1 MTNFRKLIDATLAFL
16 TVLSFAGVIII
27 VTIQI
32 ISRFA
37 PFSFIWTEELTRYLF
52 LYGIAFGAPL
62 ALMRNEFINVDMI
75 LNRMPDNFRRYYEI
89 VIYLAIILLSL
100 VMVVQGYSFTLLGD
114 NQRSA
119 TMPFQMSVV
128 HASLLIM
135 SVFLVFYAVL
145 KIIDLIKNK
154 QDYSQNFGED
164 DF

>member
-1 MTNFRKLIDATLAFL
+1 MSLFRKLIDGTLAFL
-16 TVLSFAGVIII
+16 TIASFSGVIII
-27 VTIQI
+27 VTVQI

-75 LNRMPDNFRRYYEI
+75 LNRMSDNFRRYYEV
-89 VIYLAIILLSL
+89 VIYLTIILLSL
-100 VMVVQGYSFTLLGD
+100 IMVKEGYGFTLLGE

-135 SVFLVFYAVL
+135 AVFLVFYAVL
-145 KIIDLIKNK
+145 KIIDLVKNK
-154 QDYSQNFGED
+154 QDYSQNYGGD
-164 DF
+164 DY

>member
-1 MTNFRKLIDATLAFL
+1 MTKFRKSIDATLAFL

-75 LNRMPDNFRRYYEI
+75 LNRMSDNFRRYYEV

>member
-89 VIYLAIILLSL
+89 IIYLAIILLSL

-128 HASLLIM
+128 HASL
-135 SVFLVFYAVL
+135 FLVFYAVL

>member
-1 MTNFRKLIDATLAFL
+1 MTNFRKLIDGTLAFL

-75 LNRMPDNFRRYYEI
+75 LNRMPDNFRRYYEV

-164 DF
+164 EF

>member
-89 VIYLAIILLSL
+89 IIYLAIILLSL

>member
-1 MTNFRKLIDATLAFL
+1 MTNFRKLIDATLSFL